1 MVIFLR
7 VIVIRHRSE
16 KPCMMNS
23 LQNSLIIAILV
34 ISIFI
39 SAFNVDLVGAQNMAA
54 GTAASWYPTF

>member
-1 MVIFLR
+1 
-7 VIVIRHRSE
+7 
-16 KPCMMNS
+16 MMNS